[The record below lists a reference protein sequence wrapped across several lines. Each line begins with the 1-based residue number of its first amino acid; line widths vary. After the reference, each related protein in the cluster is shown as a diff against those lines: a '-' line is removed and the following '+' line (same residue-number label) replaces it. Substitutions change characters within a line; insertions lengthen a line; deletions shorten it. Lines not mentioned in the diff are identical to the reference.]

1 MNTDKFTIGYLAK
14 ETGCKI
20 QTIRYYEQI
29 GILPVPERTAGNQ
42 RRYGPR
48 HVQQLTFIRHS
59 RQLGF
64 PLESIRQMMSLEDNP
79 DQSCGTVDQIA
90 RSQLLEVQSR
100 IERLQSL
107 KVELIRMVEQCR
119 GGQIADCRVL
129 EVLSDHA
136 HCLHE
141 NHLESG

>member
-1 MNTDKFTIGYLAK
+1 MTTNNFTIGYLAK

-64 PLESIRQMMSLEDNP
+64 PLESIRQMMSLADNP

-90 RSQLLEVQSR
+90 RTQLLEVQSR

-119 GGQIADCRVL
+119 GGQVADCRVL

-141 NHLESG
+141 NHLGSE